1 MDELTVLVAKEEHT
15 RYSHIICETIE
26 QAAKARGT
34 GIAKRQPEYIN
45 KKIREGK
52 AVIALH
58 KNPDDNKERF
68 VGFCYIETWGDKQY
82 TANSGLIVVPEF
94 RRIGLAKRIKQVAF
108 ELSRQLYP
116 KAKLFGITT
125 SHAVMK
131 INTDLGYI
139 PVPFSELTAD
149 EEFWN
154 GCQSCPNYDILKR
167 TERKLC
173 LCTGMLYDPDSPRSA
188 ETKQVVVLAY
198 SGGLD
203 TSYCVKLFADEKNY
217 AVHTVIVNTGGF
229 SNDELSEIERNAIKL
244 GAKKHILLDET
255 ANFYQRCLRFLIFG
269 NILRNNTYPLSVS
282 AERAFQAMSI
292 ARYASS
298 IQADFVAHGST
309 GAGNDQARFDVMFN
323 ILLPGTPILTPIRDN
338 KLSREDEITYL
349 ASRGF
354 EQNWEKA
361 RYSINKGLWGTTV
374 GGVETLTSDTFLP
387 DGAFPT
393 PITKTEPELLRL
405 GFVQGELT
413 SVNDEQF
420 ANPVD
425 AIKKVAEIAQP
436 FGIGR
441 DIHVGDTIIGLKGR
455 VGFEAAAPL
464 IIIKA
469 HHALEKH
476 TLTKQ
481 QLAIKDSLAAQYG
494 ALLHEGQFLEPAM
507 RDMEEL
513 LLHSQ
518 EMVSGA
524 VTLHLAPYRFHVIGI
539 SSEHDLMNSRFGKYG
554 EMNSAWTG
562 EDVRGFAKI
571 ASNQTMMYFSV
582 NGTENVG

>member
-269 NILRNNTYPLSVS
+269 NILRNNTYPLS
-282 AERAFQAMSI
+282 
-292 ARYASS
+292 
-298 IQADFVAHGST
+298 
-309 GAGNDQARFDVMFN
+309 
-323 ILLPGTPILTPIRDN
+323 
-338 KLSREDEITYL
+338 
-349 ASRGF
+349 
-354 EQNWEKA
+354 
-361 RYSINKGLWGTTV
+361 
-374 GGVETLTSDTFLP
+374 
-387 DGAFPT
+387 
-393 PITKTEPELLRL
+393 
-405 GFVQGELT
+405 
-413 SVNDEQF
+413 
-420 ANPVD
+420 
-425 AIKKVAEIAQP
+425 
-436 FGIGR
+436 
-441 DIHVGDTIIGLKGR
+441 
-455 VGFEAAAPL
+455 EA
-464 IIIKA
+464 
-469 HHALEKH
+469 
-476 TLTKQ
+476 T
-481 QLAIKDSLAAQYG
+481 
-494 ALLHEGQFLEPAM
+494 
-507 RDMEEL
+507 R
-513 LLHSQ
+513 
-518 EMVSGA
+518 
-524 VTLHLAPYRFHVIGI
+524 
-539 SSEHDLMNSRFGKYG
+539 
-554 EMNSAWTG
+554 
-562 EDVRGFAKI
+562 
-571 ASNQTMMYFSV
+571 
-582 NGTENVG
+582 